1 MIMSV
6 AMRVAIQ
13 NGAVDVRKSTV
24 AIASLINNVIR
35 VVSSIFAGNVKK
47 QKSVKLWAVNVNYVR
62 IALKRRHA
70 AVAAKLDV
78 GIVPY
83 LIFVTTV
90 TAAKLFALTV
100 LSMRVVGVASAIIVD
115 WNFVPITVD
124 TTYRNA
130 VKKMGEAFVLIVH
143 LRVRVCID
151 GRLG

>member
-1 MIMSV
+1 MIMNV

-13 NGAVDVRKSTV
+13 NGAVDVRKST
-24 AIASLINNVIR
+24 AGIASLINTVIC
-35 VVSSIFAGNVKK
+35 VVSSIFAGNVKP

-115 WNFVPITVD
+115 
-124 TTYRNA
+124 
-130 VKKMGEAFVLIVH
+130 
-143 LRVRVCID
+143 
-151 GRLG
+151 